1 MAATAA
7 SKMTSAQSTTQTSSE
22 RRVIW
27 LTGASS
33 GIGRCLALDLAS
45 EGHHVI
51 VSARNAVELE
61 VLETLSTNITALP
74 CDITDVDGL
83 SDLQGRLSAVSPHLD
98 QIILCAGNCEYLNF
112 PEPDWEAIFRVMEVN
127 YFGTVNC
134 VKLALPMLLAS
145 TAKRPHIVAVASM
158 VTKAHFPKA
167 EAYGA
172 SKAAVQYF
180 FNSLRLDLVASNID
194 VTVVNPGF
202 VDTPLTQKNDFPMPF
217 LTTAE
222 KASKRTIRALK
233 SRPKNVSLSKRLS
246 FLLAMSK
253 LMPAVWQKMVLTDNE
268 KTSADQVNN
277 KDVSQ

>member
-1 MAATAA
+1 
-7 SKMTSAQSTTQTSSE
+7 MTSAQSTEQVNSE

-51 VSARNAVELE
+51 VSARSTSELR
-61 VLETLSTNITALP
+61 VLETLSANITALP
-74 CDITDVDGL
+74 CDITDVGGL
-83 SDLQGRLSAVSPHLD
+83 SDLQSRLSAVSAHLD

-112 PEPDWEAIFRVMEVN
+112 PEPDWEAVFRVMEVN
-127 YFGTVNC
+127 YFGAVNC

-145 TAKRPHIVAVASM
+145 TVKRPHIVSVASM

-246 FLLAMSK
+246 FLLAMAK
-253 LMPAVWQKMVLTDNE
+253 LMPALWQKIVLADN
-268 KTSADQVNN
+268 KNKSSDQVRS
-277 KDVSQ
+277 KDSSQ